1 MRFFRCCNFYFQ
13 ILSLYLQSEQ
23 PHYPHKILKAY
34 SQKLLETSKLKVMK
48 NLTQFAD
55 EELVKL
61 YENGNNQAFEI
72 LLLRYKSKVYTYI
85 YLIVRNREL
94 TEDIFQDTFIKAI
107 ATIQQGRYVES
118 GKFLGWINRI
128 AHNLIIDHFRR
139 EKNENT
145 VSSDAVDYDIVNNA
159 KLSEKSIEDTM
170 SNEQVLADV
179 VHLID
184 LLPPSQQKVIRMR
197 FFEDLSFKE
206 IAEKTD
212 VSINTALGRMRYAL
226 LNMRRIAAEKDVYL
240 EIK

>member
-1 MRFFRCCNFYFQ
+1 
-13 ILSLYLQSEQ
+13 
-23 PHYPHKILKAY
+23 
-34 SQKLLETSKLKVMK
+34 MK
-48 NLTQFAD
+48 NLSQLTD
-55 EELVKL
+55 DKLVKL
-61 YENGNNQAFEI
+61 YEDGNNDAFEV
-72 LLLRYKSKVYTYI
+72 LLSRYKSKVFSYI
-85 YLIVRNREL
+85 FLIVRNREL

-145 VSSDAVDYDIVNNA
+145 FSADGMEYDVINNSS
-159 KLSEKSIEDTM
+159 LSEKCVEDTM

-179 VHLID
+179 VRLIEF
-184 LLPPSQQKVIRMR
+184 LPESQRSVVRMR
-197 FFEDLSFKE
+197 YFEDLSFKE

-226 LNMRRIAAEKDVYL
+226 MNMRRIAQENDIYL
-240 EIK
+240 ELK

>member
-1 MRFFRCCNFYFQ
+1 MN
-13 ILSLYLQSEQ
+13 
-23 PHYPHKILKAY
+23 
-34 SQKLLETSKLKVMK
+34 
-48 NLTQFAD
+48 NLIQLTD
-55 EELVKL
+55 DELVKL
-61 YENGNNQAFEI
+61 YENGNNKAFEI
-72 LLLRYKSKVYTYI
+72 LMLRYKSKSYTYI

-94 TEDIFQDTFIKAI
+94 AEDIFQDTFIKAI

-118 GKFLGWINRI
+118 GKFLAWINRI

-145 VSSDAVDYDIVNNA
+145 FSADAVDYDIVNNA
-159 KLSEKSIEDTM
+159 KLSEKSVEDNM

-184 LLPPSQQKVIRMR
+184 FLPASQQKVIRMR
-197 FFEDLSFKE
+197 YFEDLSFKE

-226 LNMRRIAAEKDVYL
+226 LNMRRIAAENDVYL

>member
-1 MRFFRCCNFYFQ
+1 MK
-13 ILSLYLQSEQ
+13 SLDQ
-23 PHYPHKILKAY
+23 
-34 SQKLLETSKLKVMK
+34 
-48 NLTQFAD
+48 LTD
-55 EELVKL
+55 DELVKL
-61 YENGNNQAFEI
+61 YEIGNNQAFEI

-118 GKFLGWINRI
+118 GKFVAWVNRI

-145 VSSDAVDYDIVNNA
+145 FSSDAVDYDIVNNT

-170 SNEQVLADV
+170 SNEQVLTDV

-197 FFEDLSFKE
+197 YFEDLSFKE

-226 LNMRRIAAEKDVYL
+226 LNMRRIAAEKNVYL
-240 EIK
+240 ELK

>member
-1 MRFFRCCNFYFQ
+1 
-13 ILSLYLQSEQ
+13 
-23 PHYPHKILKAY
+23 
-34 SQKLLETSKLKVMK
+34 MK
-48 NLTQFAD
+48 NVDQLTD
-55 EELVKL
+55 DELVKL
-61 YENGNNQAFEI
+61 YETGNNKAFEI

-85 YLIVRNREL
+85 YLIVRNRDL

-107 ATIQQGRYVES
+107 ATIQLGRYVES
-118 GKFLGWINRI
+118 GKFLAWINRI

-145 VSSDAVDYDIVNNA
+145 FSADAVDYDIVNNA
-159 KLSEKSIEDTM
+159 KLSEKSVEDTM

-179 VHLID
+179 IHLID

-197 FFEDLSFKE
+197 FFEDMSFKE

-240 EIK
+240 ELK

>member
-1 MRFFRCCNFYFQ
+1 
-13 ILSLYLQSEQ
+13 
-23 PHYPHKILKAY
+23 
-34 SQKLLETSKLKVMK
+34 MK
-48 NLTQFAD
+48 NLSQLTD
-55 EELVKL
+55 DELVKL
-61 YENGNNQAFEI
+61 YEVGNNKAFEI

-107 ATIQQGRYVES
+107 STIQQGRYVES
-118 GKFLGWINRI
+118 GKFLGWVNRI

-145 VSSDAVDYDIVNNA
+145 FSADAVDYDIVNNA
-159 KLSEKSIEDTM
+159 KLSEKSVEDTI

-184 LLPPSQQKVIRMR
+184 LLPYSQQKVIRMR

-226 LNMRRIAAEKDVYL
+226 LNMRKIATEKDVFL

>member
-1 MRFFRCCNFYFQ
+1 M
-13 ILSLYLQSEQ
+13 E
-23 PHYPHKILKAY
+23 
-34 SQKLLETSKLKVMK
+34 
-48 NLTQFAD
+48 NLNQLAD
-55 EELVKL
+55 DELVKL
-61 YENGNNQAFEI
+61 YEKGNNAAFQI

-85 YLIVRNREL
+85 YLIVHNREIS
-94 TEDIFQDTFIKAI
+94 EDIFQDTFIKAI

-118 GKFLGWINRI
+118 GKFLPWINRI

-145 VSSDAVDYDIVNNA
+145 FSADAVDYDIVNNA
-159 KLSEKSIEDTM
+159 KLSEKSVEDTM
-170 SNEQVLADV
+170 SNEQVLTDV
-179 VHLID
+179 VHLIE
-184 LLPPSQQKVIRMR
+184 LLPQSQQKVIRMR

>member
-1 MRFFRCCNFYFQ
+1 MKS
-13 ILSLYLQSEQ
+13 LSQL
-23 PHYPHKILKAY
+23 
-34 SQKLLETSKLKVMK
+34 
-48 NLTQFAD
+48 AD
-55 EELVKL
+55 DELVKL
-61 YENGNNQAFEI
+61 YENGNNGAFEI
-72 LLLRYKSKVYTYI
+72 LLSRYKSKVYSYI
-85 YLIVRNREL
+85 YLIVRNKEL

-118 GKFLGWINRI
+118 GKFLGWVNRI

-145 VSSDAVDYDIVNNA
+145 FSADGVDYDIVNNT
-159 KLSEKSIEDTM
+159 KLSEKSVEDTL
-170 SNEQVLADV
+170 SNEQVLTDV
-179 VHLID
+179 VRLIEF
-184 LLPPSQQKVIRMR
+184 LPPSQQSVIRMR

-226 LNMRRIAAEKDVYL
+226 LNMRRIAAENDVYL

>member
-1 MRFFRCCNFYFQ
+1 M
-13 ILSLYLQSEQ
+13 I
-23 PHYPHKILKAY
+23 
-34 SQKLLETSKLKVMK
+34 
-48 NLTQFAD
+48 NLDQLTD
-55 EELVKL
+55 DELVKL
-61 YENGNNQAFEI
+61 YEKGNNSAFEI

-85 YLIVRNREL
+85 YLIVHKREL

-107 ATIQQGRYVES
+107 ATIQQGRYTES
-118 GKFLGWINRI
+118 GKFLAWINRI

-145 VSSDAVDYDIVNNA
+145 FSVDAVDYDIVNNA
-159 KLSEKSIEDTM
+159 KLSEKSVEVTL

-179 VHLID
+179 VRLID
-184 LLPPSQQKVIRMR
+184 FLPESQQKVIRMR

-206 IAEKTD
+206 IAENTD

-226 LNMRRIAAEKDVYL
+226 LNMRRIAAENDVCL